1 MCINGY
7 LCSTTSAFNQYD
19 IFGEI
24 ESKFKLSALP
34 NSMKRKKKKN
44 CKEILEKKKKNS
56 VYIILVSIR
65 NMNNNK
71 KKVIFH
77 LPIYVL

>member
-34 NSMKRKKKKN
+34 NSMKRKKKKTV
-44 CKEILEKKKKNS
+44 KKFWKKKKKKFSLYHFS
-56 VYIILVSIR
+56 V
-65 NMNNNK
+65 NQE
-71 KKVIFH
+71 H
-77 LPIYVL
+77 E

>member
-44 CKEILEKKKKNS
+44 CKEILEKKKKKIQFIS
-56 VYIILVSIR
+56 
-65 NMNNNK
+65 
-71 KKVIFH
+71 F
-77 LPIYVL
+77 

>member
-34 NSMKRKKKKN
+34 NSMKRKKKK
-44 CKEILEKKKKNS
+44 KTVKKFWKKKKKIQFIS
-56 VYIILVSIR
+56 
-65 NMNNNK
+65 
-71 KKVIFH
+71 F
-77 LPIYVL
+77 

>member
-34 NSMKRKKKKN
+34 NSMKRKKKN
-44 CKEILEKKKKNS
+44 CKEILEKKKKKFSLYHFS
-56 VYIILVSIR
+56 V
-65 NMNNNK
+65 NQE
-71 KKVIFH
+71 H
-77 LPIYVL
+77 E

>member
-34 NSMKRKKKKN
+34 NSMKRKKKT
-44 CKEILEKKKKNS
+44 KKKFSLYHFS
-56 VYIILVSIR
+56 V
-65 NMNNNK
+65 NQE
-71 KKVIFH
+71 H
-77 LPIYVL
+77 E

>member
-34 NSMKRKKKKN
+34 NSMKEKKKN